1 MPQPIQG
8 PTLAD
13 VATNVV
19 RREKELKAKGQLSP
33 KKLAELRAAQSTAGA
48 TKREQSRQRAIAKEI
63 AKYGTGAKGAPS
75 TRRRNALFNES
86 GRIARRARKRIAER
100 EAAAVKKA
108 AATKKKAAAK
118 KKAAKKVAKKAV
130 KKTARPAKK
139 AAKKVAKK
147 AAPVKKAAK
156 KSR

>member
-13 VATNVV
+13 VADNAA
-19 RREKELKAKGQLSP
+19 RREKEIRSKGKISREG
-33 KKLAELRAAQSTAGA
+33 LAELKKLQKATPGAAA
-48 TKREQSRQRAIAKEI
+48 TKKELARQRAIAKEMRKPGI
-63 AKYGTGAKGAPS
+63 SNRK
-75 TRRRNALFNES
+75 RNALFNES
-86 GRIARRARKRIAER
+86 GRIAKRARKRMAER
-100 EAAAVKKA
+100 AAAAKKA
-108 AATKKKAAAK
+108 TAKKKAAAK
-118 KKAAKKVAKKAV
+118 KKTAKKAV
-130 KKTARPAKK
+130 KKTAKKAAKKTARPAKK

>member
-1 MPQPIQG
+1 MPGLIQG

-13 VATNVV
+13 VADNAA
-19 RREKELKAKGQLSP
+19 RREKEIRSKGKISREG
-33 KKLAELRAAQSTAGA
+33 LAELKKLEKAIIGAGA
-48 TKREQSRQRAIAKEI
+48 TKKELQRQRAIAKEMRKPGI
-63 AKYGTGAKGAPS
+63 S
-75 TRRRNALFNES
+75 NRRRNALFNES
-86 GRIARRARKRIAER
+86 GRIAKRARKRAAEKK
-100 EAAAVKKA
+100 AAAVKKA
-108 AATKKKAAAK
+108 AKAKAVKKAAK
-118 KKAAKKVAKKAV
+118 KKASTVKKAGKKAA